1 MPTATTKAK
10 FSFRIEEYPTVG
22 RFVYDAFVQD
32 KADFADYTDFNPPFE
47 ANFKAALDLVNATV
61 NPVTLTNQLS
71 LVTEQLY
78 TTTFSLRLIIDKV
91 DNYVNNA
98 AANLNVQANKFGV
111 KEVRAAITS
120 LDVEGLDARLKDLL
134 QAITN
139 NTAALTAKGYKA
151 SITTDIQTIKQTIF
165 DANAQQ
171 QALMK
176 QRSKLATDNMSL
188 LNDTYDNFIN
198 KTVTQAK
205 NIYRNTNPNK
215 LTAYTYAAILKSI
228 RNEALKTLVEGVITD
243 AAGKA
248 VKGATVLFKPTDGT
262 GGKKLTTKADGKY
275 SVAGLKPNTY
285 SVIVSAGALSKIA
298 TLTLASAQHT
308 TLDITLS

>member
-1 MPTATTKAK
+1 MPTATIKAK

-47 ANFKAALDLVNATV
+47 ANFKVALDLVNTTV

-71 LVTEQLY
+71 LITEQLY
-78 TTTFSLRLIIDKV
+78 ATTFSLRPIIDKV

-98 AANLNVQANKFGV
+98 AANLNVQVKKFGV
-111 KEVRAAITS
+111 KEVRAAISS

-134 QAITN
+134 QSITN

-205 NIYRNTNPNK
+205 NIYRNTNPDK
-215 LTAYTYAAILKSI
+215 LAAYTYAAILKSI
-228 RNEALKTLVEGVITD
+228 RNDALKTLVEGTIKD
-243 AAGKA
+243 AAGKPI
-248 VKGATVLFKPTDGT
+248 KGAVVLLKPTDGS
-262 GGKKLTTKADGKY
+262 GGKKKTTKADGKY
-275 SVAGLKPNTY
+275 SIAGLKPNTY
-285 SVIVSAGALSKIA
+285 SVIVNAGTLSKI
-298 TLTLASAQHT
+298 TSLILESAQHA
-308 TLDITLS
+308 TLDVTLS

>member
-1 MPTATTKAK
+1 MYKP
-10 FSFRIEEYPTVG
+10 
-22 RFVYDAFVQD
+22 
-32 KADFADYTDFNPPFE
+32 
-47 ANFKAALDLVNATV
+47 
-61 NPVTLTNQLS
+61 
-71 LVTEQLY
+71 
-78 TTTFSLRLIIDKV
+78 
-91 DNYVNNA
+91 
-98 AANLNVQANKFGV
+98 KFGV

-120 LDVEGLDARLKDLL
+120 LDVEGLDGRLKDLL
-134 QAITN
+134 QSITN
-139 NTAALTAKGYKA
+139 NAAALTAKGYKA
-151 SITTDIQTIKQTIF
+151 AITTDLHTIKQTIF

-243 AAGKA
+243 ADGKA
-248 VKGATVLFKPTDGT
+248 VKGATILFKPTDGT
-262 GGKKLTTKADGKY
+262 GSKKLTTKADGKY

-285 SVIVSAGALSKIA
+285 SLIVSAGALSKIA
-298 TLTLASAQHT
+298 TLTLASAQHI